1 MRLAWDVMR
10 WKQCNH
16 GEEAR
21 RAASNHGPKA
31 RCWPILRDATQVAAP
46 WHVGVVSIQRHA
58 RLAAAC
64 ALIFAT
70 LAPGLAM
77 AASKAA
83 PPLLPGGNSKD
94 PVSIDAA
101 KLDYF
106 DKEQKLVY
114 SGGVTAVQGTS
125 KLKASTLTIFLIKQ
139 AEAAAS
145 KEGEPATEAAP
156 VKAGAGPVGGN
167 TSVKRM
173 EAAGPV
179 TVINKDQVG
188 TGDNGIY
195 DKLANKIYL
204 NGHVAL
210 SQCANVTKGDTLTY
224 DLSTSQAVVSG
235 HVASVFTPGSSG
247 EGCGAAKKAKP

>member
-1 MRLAWDVMR
+1 MTFQVSRRLVSSCLVLVWAFAVALALP
-10 WKQCNH
+10 
-16 GEEAR
+16 G
-21 RAASNHGPKA
+21 RA
-31 RCWPILRDATQVAAP
+31 L
-46 WHVGVVSIQRHA
+46 
-58 RLAAAC
+58 
-64 ALIFAT
+64 
-70 LAPGLAM
+70 

-94 PVSIDAA
+94 PVSIDAG

-114 SGGVTAVQGTS
+114 SGGVTAVQGAS
-125 KLKASTLTIFLIKQ
+125 KLKASTLTIFLVKQ
-139 AEAAAS
+139 AEGAAA
-145 KEGEPATEAAP
+145 KDDAAKDGEPAKDGAAA
-156 VKAGAGPVGGN
+156 KATAGPVGGN
-167 TSVKRM
+167 TSVRRM

-195 DKLANKIYL
+195 DKTANKIYL

-224 DLSTSQAVVSG
+224 DLTTSQAVVTG

-247 EGCGAAKKAKP
+247 EGCGGGGGGKKAKP

>member
-1 MRLAWDVMR
+1 M
-10 WKQCNH
+10 C
-16 GEEAR
+16 
-21 RAASNHGPKA
+21 
-31 RCWPILRDATQVAAP
+31 
-46 WHVGVVSIQRHA
+46 VGDRYRHA
-58 RLAAAC
+58 GAAV
-64 ALIFAT
+64 
-70 LAPGLAM
+70 

-101 KLDYF
+101 KLDYY

-114 SGGVTAVQGTS
+114 SGGVTAVQGAS
-125 KLKASTLTIFLIKQ
+125 KLKASTLTIFLVKQ
-139 AEAAAS
+139 AEGAAA
-145 KEGEPATEAAP
+145 KDDAAKDGEPAKDGAAA
-156 VKAGAGPVGGN
+156 KATAGPVGGN
-167 TSVKRM
+167 TSVRRM

-195 DKLANKIYL
+195 DKTANKIYL

-224 DLSTSQAVVSG
+224 DLTTSQAVVTG

-247 EGCGAAKKAKP
+247 EGCGGGKKGKP

>member
-1 MRLAWDVMR
+1 MTFQVVRWLILAS
-10 WKQCNH
+10 
-16 GEEAR
+16 A
-21 RAASNHGPKA
+21 
-31 RCWPILRDATQVAAP
+31 
-46 WHVGVVSIQRHA
+46 
-58 RLAAAC
+58 LAAAM
-64 ALIFAT
+64 AL
-70 LAPGLAM
+70 PGQAV

-94 PVSIDAA
+94 PVSIDAG

-114 SGGVTAVQGTS
+114 SGGVTAVQGAS
-125 KLKASTLTIFLIKQ
+125 KLKASTLTIFLVKQ
-139 AEAAAS
+139 AEGVAAKDDAA
-145 KEGEPATEAAP
+145 KDGEPAKDSAPAKDGAAA
-156 VKAGAGPVGGN
+156 KATAGPVGGN
-167 TSVKRM
+167 TSVRRM

-195 DKLANKIYL
+195 DKTANKIYL

-224 DLSTSQAVVSG
+224 DLTTSQAVVTG

-247 EGCGAAKKAKP
+247 EGCGGGGTGKKGKP

>member
-1 MRLAWDVMR
+1 MRLAA
-10 WKQCNH
+10 
-16 GEEAR
+16 G
-21 RAASNHGPKA
+21 
-31 RCWPILRDATQVAAP
+31 
-46 WHVGVVSIQRHA
+46 
-58 RLAAAC
+58 C
-64 ALIFAT
+64 ALIIAM
-70 LAPGLAM
+70 LLPGPAL

-94 PVSIDAA
+94 PVSIDAG

-114 SGGVTAVQGTS
+114 SGGVTAVQGAS

-139 AEAAAS
+139 AEAAPAND
-145 KEGEPATEAAP
+145 GEPAVAEAPA
-156 VKAGAGPVGGN
+156 KASAGPVGGN

-179 TVINKDQVG
+179 TIINKDQVG
-188 TGDNGIY
+188 TGDNGVY
-195 DKLANKIYL
+195 DKLANKLFL

-210 SQCANVTKGDTLTY
+210 SQCANVTKGDMLTY
-224 DLSTSQAVVSG
+224 DLTTSQAVVSG

-247 EGCGAAKKAKP
+247 EGCGGGGTGKKAKP